1 MDMDKDEFDVDS
13 ESICV
18 GDQPTGKTILW
29 VEDDLL
35 LSDMISRKC
44 STNNCTLLHAIDSIQ
59 AFSILSKTIPDIIIL
74 DILLPGKNGFE
85 ILEEIKSKEET
96 KNIPVV
102 ILSNFG
108 QQEEIEKGLK
118 LGAEKY
124 LVKATLTL
132 DEILIQVNNVLKKHV
147 ENSQS

>member
-1 MDMDKDEFDVDS
+1 MSNDEFNVDL
-13 ESICV
+13 ESGSI
-18 GDQPTGKTILW
+18 GEQPKHKKIMW

-44 STNNCTLLHAIDSIQ
+44 NINECTLLHATDSDQ
-59 AFSILSKTIPDIIIL
+59 AFDILKNEKPDIIIL

-85 ILEEIKSKEET
+85 ILDEIKKNEAT
-96 KNIPVV
+96 KDIPVV

-108 QQEEIEKGLK
+108 QKDEIEKGLN

-132 DEILIQVNNVLKKHV
+132 DEILTQVNDVLVKKIQ
-147 ENSQS
+147 NS

>member
-1 MDMDKDEFDVDS
+1 MANDEFNVDAEFPS
-13 ESICV
+13 S
-18 GDQPTGKTILW
+18 GFGTQPVDKTIMW

-44 STNNCTLLHAIDSIQ
+44 TTNKCTLLHAIDADQSM
-59 AFSILSKTIPDIIIL
+59 AILNKTIPDVIIL

-108 QQEEIEKGLK
+108 QKEEIEKGLR
-118 LGAEKY
+118 LGADKY

-132 DEILIQVNNVLKKHV
+132 DEILTQVNEVLTKNVQ
-147 ENSQS
+147 NPQA

>member
-1 MDMDKDEFDVDS
+1 MTIDNEEFNVDL
-13 ESICV
+13 ES
-18 GDQPTGKTILW
+18 GPKGTQPKNKVIMW

-44 STNNCTLLHAIDSIQ
+44 TINECALLHAIDSVQ
-59 AFSILSKTIPDIIIL
+59 AFEILSKEKPDIIIL

-96 KNIPVV
+96 KNIPVI

-108 QQEEIEKGLK
+108 QKEEIEKGLT

-132 DEILIQVNNVLKKHV
+132 DEILSEVNNVLTKNV
-147 ENSQS
+147 DNS

>member
-1 MDMDKDEFDVDS
+1 MEKDEFNVDL
-13 ESICV
+13 EAGTI
-18 GDQPTGKTILW
+18 GTQPKHKKIMW

-35 LSDMISRKC
+35 LSDMIARKC
-44 STNNCTLLHAIDSIQ
+44 SINECALLHATDATQ
-59 AFSILSKTIPDIIIL
+59 AFDILSKEKPDIIIL

-85 ILEEIKSKEET
+85 ILDEIKKNEAT
-96 KNIPVV
+96 KDIPVV

-108 QQEEIEKGLK
+108 QKEEIEKGLG

-132 DEILIQVNNVLKKHV
+132 DEILTQVNDVLVKKIQ
-147 ENSQS
+147 NS

>member
-1 MDMDKDEFDVDS
+1 MDNEEFDVDLDL
-13 ESICV
+13 EVI
-18 GDQPTGKTILW
+18 GQQPTNKTIMW
-29 VEDDLL
+29 IEDDLL

-44 STNNCTLLHAIDSIQ
+44 SINKCELLHAIDSVQ
-59 AFSILSKTIPDIIIL
+59 AFDILSKETPDIIIL

-85 ILEEIKSKEET
+85 ILEELKKNEST
-96 KNIPVV
+96 KNIPVI

-108 QQEEIEKGLK
+108 QREEIEKGLT

-132 DEILIQVNNVLKKHV
+132 DEIMTQVSEVLQNHVKK
-147 ENSQS
+147 S

>member
-1 MDMDKDEFDVDS
+1 MEKDEFNVDLEAGS
-13 ESICV
+13 AGI
-18 GDQPTGKTILW
+18 QPKHKKIMW

-35 LSDMISRKC
+35 LSDMIAKKC
-44 STNNCTLLHAIDSIQ
+44 SINECSLLHAIDADQ
-59 AFSILSKTIPDIIIL
+59 AFDILKNEKPDIIIL

-85 ILEEIKSKEET
+85 ILDELKKNEDT
-96 KNIPVV
+96 KDIPVI

-108 QQEEIEKGLK
+108 QKEEIEKGLG

-132 DEILIQVNNVLKKHV
+132 DEILTQVNDVLVKKIQ
-147 ENSQS
+147 NS

>member
-1 MDMDKDEFDVDS
+1 MDNDEFNVDS
-13 ESICV
+13 ETQV
-18 GDQPTGKTILW
+18 AGNQPTNKTIMW

-44 STNNCTLLHAIDSIQ
+44 TTNKCALLHATDSIQ
-59 AFSILSKTIPDIIIL
+59 AFEILSKDIPDVIIL

-85 ILEEIKSKEET
+85 ILEELKKSDST
-96 KNIPVV
+96 KNIPVI

-108 QQEEIEKGLK
+108 QREEIEKGLA

-132 DEILIQVNNVLKKHV
+132 DEIMIQINEVLIKNVKK
-147 ENSQS
+147 S